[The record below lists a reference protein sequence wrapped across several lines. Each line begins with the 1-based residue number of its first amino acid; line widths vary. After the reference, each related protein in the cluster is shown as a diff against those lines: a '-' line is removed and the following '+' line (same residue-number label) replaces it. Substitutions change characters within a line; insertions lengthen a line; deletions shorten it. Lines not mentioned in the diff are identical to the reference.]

1 MKTNR
6 NTSGKSLQVSAIA
19 LLNMVLFFSANE
31 KATAQTGAGILGI
44 DHVGIN
50 VPNLNEAVTFFTDVL
65 GFTPVTQLGPLP
77 LDAAWKE
84 QNHISPATSA
94 VTIKMINAG
103 TGASIEVFEYADNQG
118 NKKQPGADD
127 AGASHIA
134 FYTKDIHTAVKYL
147 KSKGVK
153 IIGEPFLMPSGDTA
167 GETWVY
173 FETPWGTK
181 MELVSYP
188 DGKGYE
194 KNNPKTVLWSPKNIG
209 VKTAPDAVSLDA
221 DKNRLLVKRHF
232 ELWNETDPAKRS
244 EILNAIY
251 AHDIEMVDRNFIAN
265 GNEQINTFI
274 AELQQKN
281 PKGKFSVK
289 AMETNHNIIRVYWQN
304 GTPSKPDAVTGM
316 DLFVVENGKVQK
328 LYVFVDNRK

>member
-1 MKTNR
+1 MKTNS
-6 NTSGKSLQVSAIA
+6 NKSGKGLQASAIA
-19 LLNMVLFFSANE
+19 LLNLVLFFSANE

-50 VPNLNEAVTFFTDVL
+50 VPNLNEAVTFFTNVL

-84 QNHISPATSA
+84 LNRMNPATGA

-103 TGASIEVFEYADNQG
+103 TGASIEVFEYADNKG

-134 FYTKDIHTAVKYL
+134 FYTKDIHAAVKYL
-147 KSKGVK
+147 RSKGIK
-153 IIGEPFLMPSGDTA
+153 IVGEPFLMPSGDTA

-173 FETPWGTK
+173 FETPWGAK

-188 DGKGYE
+188 EGKGYE
-194 KNNPKTVLWSPKNIG
+194 KTNPKTVLWSPKNA
-209 VKTAPDAVSLDA
+209 VAKTTTDSISLDA
-221 DKNRLLVKRHF
+221 EKNKLLVKSHF
-232 ELWNETDPAKRS
+232 ELWNETDSAKRTK
-244 EILNAIY
+244 ILNEIY
-251 AHDIEMVDRNFIAN
+251 AHDIEMVDRNFIADGN
-265 GNEQINTFI
+265 GEINTFI
-274 AELQQKN
+274 AELQKKN
-281 PKGKFSVK
+281 PTGKFSVK
-289 AMETNHNIIRVYWQN
+289 SLETNHNIIRVYWQN
-304 GTPSKPDAVTGM
+304 GSVSKPDAVTGM
-316 DLFVVENGKVQK
+316 DLFVIENGKVEK